1 MLSRLLEIKNNL
13 EKVNLDLVE
22 VELHGGEINDTLD
35 QIADLAQRMITDVAN
50 AMLPGQKEHDEE

>member
-50 AMLPGQKEHDEE
+50 AMLPPREESDE